1 MIEACSL
8 KTCLTNW
15 RVYNVAKALGKQ
27 QAAMDSSTVSR
38 ASVLRF
44 GVFELDCRAGELR
57 KSGLLVHLPPQ
68 PFNVLALL
76 ASHPGRI
83 VTRENIH
90 QQIWGDE
97 TFVDFEQGLNH
108 CVRQIRS
115 VLGDDAETPRYIE
128 TLPRRGYR
136 FIGPVEAGTASREH
150 RSSTVRIIVFSA
162 AVIVAVLGA
171 LLAFNVAGLRNR
183 LLGPATG
190 TPLIHSIAV
199 LPFVNLSGDPEQEYF
214 ADGMTD
220 ELITKLSKISALR
233 VISRASVM
241 RYKGTKKPLPEIAH
255 ELNVDAVIEASVL
268 RSGNRV
274 RINSSLVDGSTE
286 RILWERTYER
296 DLVDILSLFS
306 NVASA
311 IAGDISVTVTPKEQQ
326 RLQAAGTVN
335 PAAHDAYLR
344 GRYLLDQRYKVEG
357 ARATQYFRKAI
368 ELDPGYAPAYAGL
381 AMSLTNQFFL
391 EVARPEDVMP
401 RARAAARHALQ
412 LDPDSGEAYT
422 ALGAVEIYY
431 DWDWKAAKLNLQ
443 RGIQLNPSDP
453 FAERFYAWYS
463 LAAGKAQE
471 AVIHARKAVN
481 LDPVSFTANRDLG
494 SMLYFARRYDE
505 SLAQLQRAEEL
516 QENPNVI
523 DNWRSF
529 VYEQEN
535 MKGKAVRADLNL
547 LASFGESGADLA
559 FLRSAYARGG
569 WKGYWQARIE
579 LLMHGRKAHYGPYF
593 MRGIY
598 YLRVGNVDEAFR
610 WLTQAVDHHSPWLI
624 PLAVD
629 PKLDAIR
636 SDSRF
641 QALLHRMNLPLVEA
655 KATR

>member
-1 MIEACSL
+1 MKADP
-8 KTCLTNW
+8 TAGT
-15 RVYNVAKALGKQ
+15 RV
-27 QAAMDSSTVSR
+27 
-38 ASVLRF
+38 RF
-44 GVFELDCRAGELR
+44 GIFEADLRSGELR
-57 KSGLLVHLPPQ
+57 RDGLKVKIQELPFQVLV
-68 PFNVLALL
+68 ALL
-76 ASHPGRI
+76 ERPREV
-83 VTRENIH
+83 VTREELRKRL
-90 QQIWGDE
+90 WAAD
-97 TFVDFEQGLNH
+97 TFVDFEHGLSKAINKL
-108 CVRQIRS
+108 REA
-115 VLGDDAETPRYIE
+115 LGDDANNPRFVE

-136 FIGPVEAGTASREH
+136 FIGPVETASREH

-162 AVIVAVLGA
+162 AVIAAVLAA

-183 LLGPATG
+183 LMRAAREP
-190 TPLIHSIAV
+190 PFQIHSIAV

-233 VISRASVM
+233 VISRASVT
-241 RYKGTKKPLPEIAH
+241 RYKGTKKPLPQIAH

-274 RINSSLVDGSTE
+274 RINSRLVDGSTE

-306 NVASA
+306 NIASA

-368 ELDPGYAPAYAGL
+368 ELDPGYAAAYAGL
-381 AMSLTNQFFL
+381 AMSLISQFYL
-391 EVARPEDVMP
+391 GVARPEDSMP

-529 VYEQEN
+529 IYEQEN

-593 MRGIY
+593 MRAIY

-610 WLTQAVDHHSPWLI
+610 WLTRAVDNHSPWLI

-641 QALLHRMNLPLVEA
+641 QAILRRMNFPPQNDH
-655 KATR
+655 TRP